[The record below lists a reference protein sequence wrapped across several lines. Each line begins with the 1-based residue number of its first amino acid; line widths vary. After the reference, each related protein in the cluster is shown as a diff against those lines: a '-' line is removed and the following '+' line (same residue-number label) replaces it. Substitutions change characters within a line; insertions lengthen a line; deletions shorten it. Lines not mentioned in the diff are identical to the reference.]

1 MATAVML
8 PKAVSRAR
16 HGLASGRAA
25 FPEIYFRKPIDNSRL
40 RRDVDPAKRRQC
52 YSLLGLS
59 VLVFFSLL
67 LISWQHFQCV
77 RYGYQIQ
84 QLRSEQASL
93 EEWNSR
99 LRMEEASLADP
110 QRIDNL
116 ARTQLG
122 LIPPQAG
129 QVIPVGASPASSEQG
144 VEYARNLT
152 KSGATHS
159 D

>member
-8 PKAVSRAR
+8 PKTAPRAR
-16 HGLASGRAA
+16 RELASGRAP

-52 YSLLGLS
+52 YSLLGLG
-59 VLVFFSLL
+59 VMVFFFLL

-93 EEWNSR
+93 EDVNSK

-122 LIPPQAG
+122 LAPPQPG
-129 QVIPVGASPASSEQG
+129 QVIPLGVSAVSSEQG
-144 VEYARNLT
+144 TEYARNLT
-152 KSGATHS
+152 KLGAKNS